1 MMQEKLWRRL
11 GCNDAK
17 GVRMLKALI
26 PIDGSEFS
34 QSVFGDV
41 KKLLSPNMYSLTLL
55 EVAPIPEELEEVR
68 NGVPAT
74 WAAQVGYGKV
84 SDEMRRALEPDRSAF
99 IDRAWQDNERKVL
112 TTMDDARAQLERA
125 GFNVET
131 AVCFGDPAD
140 EISDFVNYRHMD
152 IVVMATHGRS
162 GLGRVVMGSV
172 AEKVLR
178 SLHVPVMMVRP
189 VREVESEVL
198 PIAEIADAM
207 A

>member
-1 MMQEKLWRRL
+1 
-11 GCNDAK
+11 
-17 GVRMLKALI
+17 MLKALI

-34 QSVFGDV
+34 QSVFEDV
-41 KKLLSPNMYSLTLL
+41 KKLLSPDRYTVTLL
-55 EVAPIPEELEEVR
+55 EVAPIPEELEEVTS
-68 NGVPAT
+68 GVPAT
-74 WAAQVGYGKV
+74 WAAQVGYDHV

-99 IDRAWQDNERKVL
+99 VDRTWQDNERKVL
-112 TTMDDARAQLERA
+112 TTMEGAKEQLERV
-125 GFNVET
+125 GFKVET

-152 IVVMATHGRS
+152 MVVMATHGRS

-178 SLHVPVMMVRP
+178 ALHVPVMMVRP
-189 VREVESEVL
+189 VRDLADEVL
-198 PIAEIADAM
+198 PITEIADAV

>member
-1 MMQEKLWRRL
+1 
-11 GCNDAK
+11 
-17 GVRMLKALI
+17 MLKALI
-26 PIDGSEFS
+26 PIDGSDFS
-34 QSVFGDV
+34 ESVFEDV
-41 KKLLSPNMYSLTLL
+41 KKLLSPKIYSLTLL
-55 EVAPIPEELEEVR
+55 EVAPIPEELEEVK

-74 WAAQVGYGKV
+74 WAAQVGYEHV

-99 IDRAWQDNERKVL
+99 VDRAWQDNKRKVL
-112 TTMDDARAQLERA
+112 TTMEGAKKQLGRA
-125 GFNVET
+125 GFEVET

-140 EISDFVNYRHMD
+140 EISDFVNYRHMN

-178 SLHVPVMMVRP
+178 ALHIPVMMVRP
-189 VREVESEVL
+189 VRDVADEVL
-198 PIAEIADAM
+198 PITEIADAM